1 MYLKDQSVY
10 CYITVS
16 CTWSLCF
23 ICHFIN
29 FGLQIF
35 SIIKTDNSL
44 RKWLLATKLFFN
56 CFLVSELE
64 YDRMKEEN
72 NYARLITLC
81 KVHYGNQVSYT
92 IIKKLIWQE

>member
-29 FGLQIF
+29 FGFQIF
-35 SIIKTDNSL
+35 SIIKTD
-44 RKWLLATKLFFN
+44 KMFFN

-81 KVHYGNQVSYT
+81 KVHYGNQVSHT